1 MQARGAPAAA
11 CEVAKRP
18 IGGQDKLL
26 FLSRAIIPSRNWR
39 RWQREMWNPMTD
51 TKLLYEQMC
60 HAFNQRNWL
69 RALDLAG
76 RCRDL
81 APREP
86 SVYYIAGISS
96 LEIQNIQQA
105 LGCLKMATRLAP
117 ERADYGAAL
126 ARAFTFANL
135 FRDAQAA
142 ADSAWKLNPADAIT
156 LDTLGVVYS
165 QVGAYETAVD
175 VFKKVVSLTPG
186 HAPYR
191 YNLATSLV
199 AAGQL
204 DQAEAEIE
212 ACLKLD
218 PRYWRAHLTVA
229 QLRRQTQDS
238 NHVERLTKLLDSV
251 GDATAD
257 SSPLVWLNM
266 ALAKEH
272 EDLGN
277 YPKALD
283 YLVAGKAVGGSSRG
297 YSANRDAAIFDAIK
311 RSFPRERQSRP
322 KGHATSEPLFVM
334 GMPRTGTT
342 LVERIISS
350 HPDVQSAGE
359 LLNFAMS
366 IKQMSGTT
374 SSSVIDVET
383 LARARDLDRERLGQM
398 YVSST
403 RPGTGQR
410 PHFLDKL
417 PHNFLYAGWISEA
430 LPNARMICLRRNPMD
445 TCLSNFRQL
454 FAPKSPY
461 FDYSF
466 DLLDTGRYYLLFND
480 LMAYWQEAFPGRILE
495 VRYEELVDNQETISR
510 KIIEFCGLTW
520 NEACLRFE
528 DNPSAVATASAVQ
541 VRAPIYR
548 SALRRWE
555 KYGSRLQP
563 LKELLEAGG
572 VDVGT

>member
-1 MQARGAPAAA
+1 
-11 CEVAKRP
+11 
-18 IGGQDKLL
+18 
-26 FLSRAIIPSRNWR
+26 
-39 RWQREMWNPMTD
+39 MTD
-51 TKLLYEQMC
+51 ATLLYEQLC
-60 HAFNQRNWL
+60 DAFNRRNW
-69 RALDLAG
+69 RQALNLAG
-76 RCRDL
+76 KVRVF

-96 LEIQNIQQA
+96 LEMQNIQQA
-105 LGCLKMATRLAP
+105 LGCLKMAASLAP

-135 FRDAQAA
+135 FRDAKAA
-142 ADSAWKLNPADAIT
+142 ADSAWKLSPVDAST

-165 QVGAYETAVD
+165 QVGSYETAVE
-175 VFKKVVSLTPG
+175 VFRKVVALTPD

-191 YNLATSLV
+191 YNLATSLI
-199 AAGQL
+199 AAGRI
-204 DQAEAEIE
+204 DEAELEIE
-212 ACLKLD
+212 ACLALD
-218 PRYWRAHLTVA
+218 PRYWRAHLTLA
-229 QLRRQTQDS
+229 QLRRQTPEC
-238 NHVERLTKLLDSV
+238 NHIARLDTLLDSV
-251 GDATAD
+251 GDVRTD
-257 SSPLVWLNM
+257 SSPLVCLNM
-266 ALAKEH
+266 ALSKEH

-277 YPKALD
+277 YPTALE
-283 YLVAGKAVGGSSRG
+283 YLVAAKSVGGTSRG
-297 YSANRDAAIFDAIK
+297 YSPHRDAAIFQAIK
-311 RSFPRERQSRP
+311 AAFADGREDRP
-322 KGHATSEPLFVM
+322 SGYESSEPIFVM

-342 LVERIISS
+342 LMERIISS

-383 LARARDLDRERLGQM
+383 LERARDIDRETLGRM
-398 YVSST
+398 YLSST
-403 RPGTGQR
+403 RPSTGHK
-410 PHFLDKL
+410 PHFVDKL
-417 PHNFLYAGWISEA
+417 PHNFLYAGWISQA
-430 LPNARMICLRRNPMD
+430 LPRARMICLRRNPMD

-466 DLLDTGRYYLLFND
+466 DLLDTGRYFLLFND
-480 LMAYWQEAFPGRILE
+480 LMAYWREKFPGRILE
-495 VRYEELVDNQETISR
+495 IRYEELVENQEAITR
-510 KIIEFCGLTW
+510 RIIEFCGLPW

-548 SALRRWE
+548 GALQRWK

-563 LKELLEAGG
+563 LRDLLESAG
-572 VDVGT
+572 VDVES